1 MEILN
6 KMYRVQYF
14 PCVVSYFGQLIS
26 FSAESSSLDSE
37 ISQSLISVNENPVPS
52 SKYGESAADVVKPAT
67 SYARSETSIKLRP
80 FKDTS
85 CESVK
90 K

>member
-6 KMYRVQYF
+6 KMHCAQYF

-37 ISQSLISVNENPVPS
+37 ISQSLISANE
-52 SKYGESAADVVKPAT
+52 K
-67 SYARSETSIKLRP
+67 RP
-80 FKDTS
+80 ENAGKCI
-85 CESVK
+85 CESLEIQNFPGGHAPRPP
-90 K
+90 